1 MGLPVLRAL
10 SLCTCCRHY
19 PGAATGRRRRSSR
32 PAVSAFPE
40 NVVGSACT
48 SSFSRLAR
56 RSLALRPAH
65 SRSHLYVTSYTAGFS
80 HFVTSMT
87 APVASGWSVRRVG
100 SHPLESAAF
109 SRRTRQADVADGA
122 PWDVAFGVPAVVPR
136 SPKQRFV
143 APVVW
148 WGANVGRARGLGAG
162 WGARGDAMASAIDGS
177 VLKPLVAIPKDD
189 GPRLTVTVSG
199 TSPHWSP
206 RPQRDRP
213 PAAACLALV
222 SGRPRAPT
230 PSRPDGPRRYVQRGS
245 PASGC
250 RCARDP

>member
-109 SRRTRQADVADGA
+109 SRRTREADI
-122 PWDVAFGVPAVVPR
+122 
-136 SPKQRFV
+136 
-143 APVVW
+143 
-148 WGANVGRARGLGAG
+148 ANRR
-162 WGARGDAMASAIDGS
+162 WKSR
-177 VLKPLVAIPKDD
+177 
-189 GPRLTVTVSG
+189 
-199 TSPHWSP
+199 
-206 RPQRDRP
+206 
-213 PAAACLALV
+213 PAAEFRSTATMFYCWRSLKHGALKRPTH
-222 SGRPRAPT
+222 RPRAENCPGLIRGVELLSSDNSTIIPLVGGILGWRSPWT
-230 PSRPDGPRRYVQRGS
+230 PIPPRL
-245 PASGC
+245 
-250 RCARDP
+250 